1 MKVKLNQIA
10 TKARQDK
17 KLKFTSLIH
26 HVNDANLAE
35 CYQELKRNKAPGSDG
50 QTVDAYGEN
59 LNDRLT
65 SLIAAMRPEAISS

>member
-26 HVNDANLAE
+26 HVNEANLAE
-35 CYQELKRNKAPGSDG
+35 CYQELKLNKACGIDG
-50 QTVDAYGEN
+50 KTVEEYGKN
-59 LNDRLT
+59 LEGNLKQLVE
-65 SLIAAMRPEAISS
+65 SMIQIW